1 VEETV
6 IWVTGLIAEILLA
19 VTVLLAVRLRRSR
32 KVQQQLLI
40 RLADQEK
47 HPAARVVAAEIPSET
62 SAEVRDTPVIEIEL
76 PQDESVVV
84 EAIELDLPAAQAAPA
99 IGAAMVEAL
108 PLDAPQID
116 PLEITAEPPK
126 TTDASVT
133 NAFDQLLASI
143 DDAELDEPVERLQ
156 QRLQATGQ
164 SLQRLA
170 AELQLESTGS
180 VQGYIEFASL
190 QANLQEMTKDVDS
203 LQQSNAQLK
212 QDLRGKT
219 QAMER
224 TAAEAR
230 ENREIVLQ
238 HAKKLRGD
246 IVMLRDKLKNSEGDV
261 QRLQS
266 EKEALAAE
274 YAALNKEY
282 ERIYSSTP
290 K

>member
-1 VEETV
+1 
-6 IWVTGLIAEILLA
+6 
-19 VTVLLAVRLRRSR
+19 
-32 KVQQQLLI
+32 
-40 RLADQEK
+40 
-47 HPAARVVAAEIPSET
+47 
-62 SAEVRDTPVIEIEL
+62 
-76 PQDESVVV
+76 
-84 EAIELDLPAAQAAPA
+84 
-99 IGAAMVEAL
+99 MVEAL